1 MRIELPVSGAM
12 SELLFLGV
20 ALILEQGG
28 AVPAGPAAIE
38 IDEELFRK
46 KLPPIIESVLKHV
59 SGKVE
64 ASPGSKV
71 GGNDRRSFKE
81 AYLTVFNAEMPDG
94 ITYPALFRDAA
105 RRVATLIRDGKLD
118 PIKSLESVGKD
129 QLGYEGTFIQPSIIK
144 QMEFY
149 ERSTDFLRPTTG
161 PKSMIEL
168 DPFWFALLSMGFLWG
183 YSGYYGGAYYLVT
196 YPRIEA
202 ELDDHTTILGTIDAV
217 SNANIR
223 RRRRL
228 DKEEVYELG
237 LSLEIGAS
245 AESDRAVRGLRWPLR
260 LYKEAVVGQAYTA
273 EKSMDLNLHD
283 LIDFS
288 VRYIKSWRNM
298 DRKLTVKL
306 GDEEVS
312 PMEALVALAERE
324 LSSRRGVSGDNE
336 MAAYLLVKD
345 LHRAIS
351 AGRMRLVEEAL
362 YRAARKSRGIRG
374 PDGSPNN
381 KVDKQ
386 LSYVLYAF
394 FREGHLRALLEAIE

>member
-1 MRIELPVSGAM
+1 MM
-12 SELLFLGV
+12 SELLFMGV

-28 AVPAGPAAIE
+28 AVPAGPATIQ
-38 IDEELFRK
+38 IDEKLFVE
-46 KLPPIIESVLKHV
+46 KLPDIIESVLKYV
-59 SGKVE
+59 SGKVK

-81 AYLTVFNAEMPDG
+81 AYLTIFDAEMPDG
-94 ITYPALFRDAA
+94 ITYPDLFRDAA
-105 RRVATLIRDGKLD
+105 ENVANLIRDGRLD
-118 PIKSLESVGKD
+118 PVKSLKSVGRNK
-129 QLGYEGTFIQPSIIK
+129 LGYAGTFIQPSIIK

-183 YSGYYGGAYYLVT
+183 YSGYYGGAYYLIT
-196 YPRIEA
+196 YPRMEA

-273 EKSMDLNLHD
+273 EKSMDLNLYD

>member
-1 MRIELPVSGAM
+1 MM
-12 SELLFLGV
+12 SELLFMGV

-28 AVPAGPAAIE
+28 AVPAGPATIQ
-38 IDEELFRK
+38 IDEKLFVE
-46 KLPPIIESVLKHV
+46 KLPDIIKSVLKHV
-59 SGKVE
+59 SGKVK

-81 AYLTVFNAEMPDG
+81 AYLTIFDAEMPDG
-94 ITYPALFRDAA
+94 ITYPDLFRNAA
-105 RRVATLIRDGKLD
+105 ENVVNLIRDGRLD
-118 PIKSLESVGKD
+118 PVKSLESVGRNK
-129 QLGYEGTFIQPSIIK
+129 LGYAGTFIQPSIIK

-237 LSLEIGAS
+237 LSLEIAAS
-245 AESDRAVRGLRWPLR
+245 AETDRAVHGLRWPLR

-273 EKSMDLNLHD
+273 ERSMDLNLHD

-288 VRYIKSWRNM
+288 VRYIKSWRSM

-336 MAAYLLVKD
+336 MVAYLLVKD

-351 AGRMRLVEEAL
+351 AGRMELMEEVL
-362 YRAARKSRGIRG
+362 YRAARKSRAIRRS
-374 PDGSPNN
+374 DGSPNSG
-381 KVDKQ
+381 VDKQ

-394 FREGHLRALLEAIE
+394 FNEGHLRAILEAMK

>member
-1 MRIELPVSGAM
+1 MRIDLPVSGVM
-12 SELLFLGV
+12 SELLFTGI

-28 AVPAGPAAIE
+28 AIPAGPATIL
-38 IDEELFRK
+38 IDEKLFGK
-46 KLPPIIESVLKHV
+46 KLPLIIESVLKHI
-59 SGKVE
+59 SSKIE

-71 GGNDRRSFKE
+71 GGNDRKSFKE
-81 AYLTVFNAEMPDG
+81 AYLTVFNAELPDG

-118 PIKSLESVGKD
+118 PVKSLGKI
-129 QLGYEGTFIQPSIIK
+129 QRNRLGYAGTFIQPSIIK

-149 ERSTDFLRPTTG
+149 EKSTDFLRPTTG

-183 YSGYYGGAYYLVT
+183 YSGYYGGAYYLIT

-217 SNANIR
+217 SNANIKK
-223 RRRRL
+223 RRRL

-237 LSLEIGAS
+237 LSLEIAAS
-245 AESDRAVRGLRWPLR
+245 AETERAVHGLRWPLR

-273 EKSMDLNLHD
+273 ERCMDLNLHD

-288 VRYIKSWRNM
+288 VRYIKSWRSM
-298 DRKLTVKL
+298 DRKLTVRL

-324 LSSRRGVSGDNE
+324 LSSRRGVNGDNE
-336 MAAYLLVKD
+336 MVAYLLVKD

-351 AGRMRLVEEAL
+351 AAGIRFVEEAL
-362 YRAARKSRGIRG
+362 YRAARKSRGISRS
-374 PDGSPNN
+374 DGSPNS

-394 FREGHLRALLEAIE
+394 FNEGHLRALLEAMK